1 MKIWIIAPGEEASIW
16 EECKNGQ
23 YIAIGWNKINI
34 NNYRT
39 SQELKKELID
49 SYADIEENTKKHNFL
64 WKFGKEIKKNDI
76 IVARNGQSRIVGIGI
91 VTGDYIEPDNSNNPR
106 IDKEYAQVRNVKWIS
121 TKEFIINNGQFAR
134 DTVVKT
140 DINDKRIS
148 KYVKDILMLNEMNKK
163 INLLNNR
170 KQIILQGPPGTGKTR
185 VAKQIAIKMIDST
198 LALETNE
205 DIKNS
210 LAQIEKDRIKL
221 IQFHPSYS
229 YEDFVRGI
237 VATTADDGKSVK
249 YETKDKILAQMAK
262 KALENKEKNY
272 ILIIDEINRANLS
285 SVLGELIYALEYRD
299 EAVESMY
306 ALEDGTREIT
316 LPSNL
321 YIIGTMNTADR
332 SVGHIDYAIR
342 RRFAFESVLP
352 DKEAINLDDGKKLFE
367 KVEKLFKQNDGKRA
381 DTLSIEFSSDDVML
395 GHSYFIANDKNALEE
410 KLKYQIK
417 PLLEEYVKDG
427 VLTDEAKSK
436 IEEL

>member
-185 VAKQIAIKMIDST
+185 VAKQIAIKMIDNT

-210 LAQIEKDRIKL
+210 LARIEKDRIKL

-299 EAVESMY
+299 EVVESMY
-306 ALEDGTREIT
+306 ALENGTREIT

-367 KVEKLFKQNDGKRA
+367 KVEKLFKQDDGKRA
-381 DTLSIEFSSDDVML
+381 DTLSIEFSSDDLML
-395 GHSYFIANDKNALEE
+395 GHSYFIANDKDELEE

>member
-49 SYADIEENTKKHNFL
+49 SYGDIEENTKKHNFL

-185 VAKQIAIKMIDST
+185 VAKQMAINLIDST

-210 LAQIEKDRIKL
+210 LARIEKDKIKL

-237 VATTADDGKSVK
+237 VATTTDDGKSVK
-249 YETKDKILAQMAK
+249 YETKDKVLAQMAK
-262 KALENKEKNY
+262 QAKEDLDKNGKSANKY

-306 ALEDGTREIT
+306 ALENGTREIT

-352 DKEAINLDDGKKLFE
+352 NDAAIDLLEAKT
-367 KVEKLFKQNDGKRA
+367 LFKKVLEIFNDI
-381 DTLSIEFSSDDVML
+381 SPEFDKNDVML
-395 GHSYFIANDKNALEE
+395 GHSYFIANDKNELEE

-427 VLTDEAKSK
+427 VLNEHAKDK
-436 IEEL
+436 IDTLSL

>member
-262 KALENKEKNY
+262 KALEDKEKNY

-395 GHSYFIANDKNALEE
+395 GHSYFIANDKDELEE